1 MSTSALI
8 SMVLILGTI
17 MGGFVF
23 FLRIAI
29 KKENQK
35 DT

>member
-1 MSTSALI
+1 MSMSALI
-8 SMVLILGTI
+8 SMVLILGII

-29 KKENQK
+29 KKEKQK
-35 DT
+35 DA

>member
-1 MSTSALI
+1 MSISALI
-8 SMVLILGTI
+8 SMVLILGII
-17 MGGFVF
+17 MGGFIF

-35 DT
+35 DA

>member
-1 MSTSALI
+1 MSSSALI
-8 SMVLILGTI
+8 SMILILSII

-29 KKENQK
+29 KKEKQK
-35 DT
+35 DD

>member
-1 MSTSALI
+1 MSTAALI
-8 SMVLILGTI
+8 SMVLILGI
-17 MGGFVF
+17 ILGGFAG

-29 KKENQK
+29 KKENKK

>member
-1 MSTSALI
+1 MSISALI
-8 SMVLILGTI
+8 SMILILGII
-17 MGGFVF
+17 MGGFIF

>member
-8 SMVLILGTI
+8 SMVLILGVI